1 MKFAII
7 ITSVIDVGTDFI
19 YTSSSFFYY
28 EWMRQ
33 ISYIIIFLPTIIYF
47 IVDCW
52 GSSKS
57 LMRRHMVISIEY
69 LIIKPYMEFFW
80 IEGDSIF
87 FGLIKTKNN

>member
-28 EWMRQ
+28 ELMRQ
-33 ISYIIIFLPTIIYF
+33 IYYIIIFLPTIIYF

-52 GSSKS
+52 GSSNS

-69 LIIKPYMEFFW
+69 LIIKQYMEFFW